1 MGYIDKIKNY
11 FKQDPQDNRYTR
23 STLRAGGSGR
33 VYDNTSPQMINSR
46 NESLLTWRKA
56 YIEHNNITTR
66 PRNSLIRVYTD
77 TMLDAHVKSQAEIRI
92 KSAQQHDYKL
102 VNEEGEEAEQTA
114 LLDSDWFEQIIE
126 EAVNSALYGYSL
138 MEVAGFRPDMNE
150 LDLRLID
157 RRYVKPEF
165 SLVTTQPYSMQG
177 VEYKAKPYSRYCFWV
192 GQPNDLGV
200 LLQASYWAIIKKE
213 SSKDWAKFNEMFGM
227 PVRIG
232 KTNVRDEEL
241 RNNMADMLKNMSSAS
256 WGVFDEDDLI
266 EFVSASSNSS
276 AGLNYENLIDKAD
289 AQISKVILGQTMLSD
304 SGASYSQSKVHERVA
319 QTIIE
324 SDQKRIERLVNGQI
338 LPKLTSLGW
347 DFEGLTFQYVKQDE
361 HTQLEKAE
369 IVGKLSQAGYTI
381 DPEQIEE
388 EFGYRI
394 MDTAKENANKIEDK
408 YSK

>member
-1 MGYIDKIKNY
+1 
-11 FKQDPQDNRYTR
+11 
-23 STLRAGGSGR
+23 
-33 VYDNTSPQMINSR
+33 
-46 NESLLTWRKA
+46 
-56 YIEHNNITTR
+56 
-66 PRNSLIRVYTD
+66 
-77 TMLDAHVKSQAEIRI
+77 
-92 KSAQQHDYKL
+92 
-102 VNEEGEEAEQTA
+102 
-114 LLDSDWFEQIIE
+114 
-126 EAVNSALYGYSL
+126 
-138 MEVAGFRPDMNE
+138 
-150 LDLRLID
+150 
-157 RRYVKPEF
+157 
-165 SLVTTQPYSMQG
+165 
-177 VEYKAKPYSRYCFWV
+177 
-192 GQPNDLGV
+192 
-200 LLQASYWAIIKKE
+200 
-213 SSKDWAKFNEMFGM
+213 MFGM

-394 MDTAKENANKIEDK
+394 LDVSETNAKDIDSKYNNK
-408 YSK
+408 